1 MKYNF
6 YGFKSIYLHEMDRF
20 KRTLMQSLFSPV
32 LSTSLYFI
40 VFGSVIGSYVDKI
53 DGISYGSYIVPGLL
67 MLTLL
72 TQSISNTSF
81 GIFFPKFNGTIYE
94 ILAAPISTFEVVLAF
109 VGAGATKTLIV
120 GAVIFITST
129 FFVDVSVKYPL
140 LMIFLM
146 LLVAFTFA
154 LLGFLIG
161 LISSDF
167 EQMSIIPTLVITPM
181 VFLGG
186 SLYSIDMLP
195 SFWQTVTYFN
205 PVVYL
210 INGLRFAFYGVS
222 DFNIW
227 ISIISMSLFL
237 ITCVTVVLFLL
248 KKGYNIK
255 S

>member
-1 MKYNF
+1 MKFNF
-6 YGFKSIYLHEMDRF
+6 IAFKSIYLHEMDRF
-20 KRTLMQSLFSPV
+20 RRTLGQSLISPV
-32 LSTSLYFI
+32 ISTSLYFI
-40 VFGSVIGSYVDKI
+40 VFGSVIGGYVQNI

-94 ILAAPISTFEVVLAF
+94 ILAAPISTVEIVLAF

-120 GAVIFITST
+120 GVIIFITST
-129 FFVDVSVKYPL
+129 FFVDVYVQKPL
-140 LMIFLM
+140 LMIMILI
-146 LLVAFTFA
+146 LVAFTFA
-154 LLGFLIG
+154 LFGFLIG
-161 LISSDF
+161 LMSSNF
-167 EQMSIIPTLVITPM
+167 EQMSVVPTIVITPM

-186 SLYSIDMLP
+186 SLYSLDMLP
-195 SFWQTVTYFN
+195 PFWQTVTYFN

-210 INGLRFAFYGVS
+210 INGLRYSFYGVS

-227 ISIISMSLFL
+227 ISISSMIIFL
-237 ITCVTVVLFLL
+237 IICVIIVSMLL

>member
-1 MKYNF
+1 MKINF
-6 YGFKSIYLHEMDRF
+6 YGLISIYLHEMDRF
-20 KRTLMQSLFSPV
+20 RRTLGQSLLSPV
-32 LSTSLYFI
+32 ISTSLYFI
-40 VFGSVIGSYVDKI
+40 VFGSVIGSYIQNI

-94 ILAAPISTFEVVLAF
+94 ILAAPISSFEIVLAF
-109 VGAGATKTLIV
+109 VSAGATKTLIV
-120 GAVIFITST
+120 GIVIFITSL
-129 FFVDVSVKYPL
+129 FFVDVQVQYP
-140 LMIFLM
+140 FLM
-146 LLVAFTFA
+146 CFLLVLVAFTFA
-154 LLGFLIG
+154 LFGFLIG
-161 LISSDF
+161 LMSKDF
-167 EQMSIIPTLVITPM
+167 EQMSIVPSLVITPM

-186 SLYSIDMLP
+186 SLYSLDMLP
-195 SFWQTVTYFN
+195 EFWQMITYFN

-210 INGLRFAFYGVS
+210 INGLRFSFYGVS

-227 ISIISMSLFL
+227 ISIGLLVLFL
-237 ITCVTVVLFLL
+237 IICVGLVSILL

>member
-1 MKYNF
+1 MKFNYQ
-6 YGFKSIYLHEMDRF
+6 GFKAIYLHEMDRF
-20 KRTLMQSLFSPV
+20 RRTLLQSLISPV

-40 VFGSVIGSYVDKI
+40 VFGSVIGGYVENI

-94 ILAAPISTFEVVLAF
+94 ILAAPISTFETVLAF

-120 GAVIFITST
+120 GVVIFLTST
-129 FFVDVSVKYPL
+129 FFVEVYVEKP
-140 LMIFLM
+140 FLM
-146 LLVAFTFA
+146 VLLLILVAFTFA
-154 LLGFLIG
+154 LFGFLIG
-161 LISSDF
+161 LMSSNF
-167 EQMSIIPTLVITPM
+167 EQLSVIPTLVITPM

-186 SLYSIDMLP
+186 SLYSLDMLP
-195 SFWQTVTYFN
+195 PFWQTVTYFN

-210 INGLRFAFYGVS
+210 INGLRYSFYGVS

-227 ISIISMSLFL
+227 ISISSMIFFL
-237 ITCVTVVLFLL
+237 ISCVTIVTVLL
-248 KKGYNIK
+248 KRGYNIK

>member
-1 MKYNF
+1 MKFNYQA
-6 YGFKSIYLHEMDRF
+6 FKAIYLHEMDRF
-20 KRTLMQSLFSPV
+20 KRTLGQSLLSPV

-40 VFGSVIGSYVDKI
+40 VFGSVIGGYVENI

-94 ILAAPISTFEVVLAF
+94 ILAAPISTFEIVLAF

-120 GAVIFITST
+120 GAVILITST
-129 FFVDVSVKYPL
+129 FFVDVYIQKPF
-140 LMIFLM
+140 LMIM
-146 LLVAFTFA
+146 LLILVAFTFA
-154 LLGFLIG
+154 LFGFLIG
-161 LISSDF
+161 LMSSNF
-167 EQMSIIPTLVITPM
+167 EQMSVVPTLVVTPM

-186 SLYSIDMLP
+186 SLYSLDMLP
-195 SFWQTVTYFN
+195 PFWQTVTYFN

-210 INGLRFAFYGVS
+210 INGLRFSFYGVS

-227 ISIISMSLFL
+227 ISVGLMTLFL
-237 ITCVTVVLFLL
+237 IICVTVVMVLL
-248 KKGYNIK
+248 KRGYNIK

>member
-1 MKYNF
+1 MKFNYQA
-6 YGFKSIYLHEMDRF
+6 FKAIYLHEMDRF
-20 KRTLMQSLFSPV
+20 KRTLGQSLLSPV

-40 VFGSVIGSYVDKI
+40 VFGSVIGGYVENI

-94 ILAAPISTFEVVLAF
+94 ILAAPISTFEIVLAF

-120 GAVIFITST
+120 GAVILITST
-129 FFVDVSVKYPL
+129 FFVDVYVQKPF
-140 LMIFLM
+140 LMIM
-146 LLVAFTFA
+146 LLILVAFTFA
-154 LLGFLIG
+154 LFGFLIG
-161 LISSDF
+161 LMSSNF
-167 EQMSIIPTLVITPM
+167 EQMSVVPTLVVTPM

-186 SLYSIDMLP
+186 SLYSLDMLP
-195 SFWQTVTYFN
+195 PFWQTVTYFN

-210 INGLRFAFYGVS
+210 INGLRFSFYGVS

-227 ISIISMSLFL
+227 ISISLMILFL
-237 ITCVTVVLFLL
+237 IICVTAVTILL
-248 KKGYNIK
+248 KRGYNIK

>member
-1 MKYNF
+1 MKFNYQA
-6 YGFKSIYLHEMDRF
+6 FKAIYLHEMDRF
-20 KRTLMQSLFSPV
+20 KRTLGQSLLSPV

-40 VFGSVIGSYVDKI
+40 VFGSVIGGYVENI

-94 ILAAPISTFEVVLAF
+94 ILAAPISTFEIVLAF

-120 GAVIFITST
+120 GAVILITST
-129 FFVDVSVKYPL
+129 FFVDVYVQKPF
-140 LMIFLM
+140 LMIM
-146 LLVAFTFA
+146 LLILVAFTFA
-154 LLGFLIG
+154 LFGFLIG
-161 LISSDF
+161 LMSSNF
-167 EQMSIIPTLVITPM
+167 EQMSVVPTLVVTPM

-186 SLYSIDMLP
+186 SLYSLDMLP
-195 SFWQTVTYFN
+195 PFWQTVTYFN

-210 INGLRFAFYGVS
+210 INGLRFSFYGVS

-227 ISIISMSLFL
+227 ISISLMILFL
-237 ITCVTVVLFLL
+237 IICVTVVTILL
-248 KKGYNIK
+248 KRGYNIK

>member
-1 MKYNF
+1 MKFNF
-6 YGFKSIYLHEMDRF
+6 YAFKAIYLHEMDRF
-20 KRTLMQSLFSPV
+20 RRTMMQSLFSPV

-40 VFGSVIGSYVDKI
+40 VFGSVIGGYVENI
-53 DGISYGSYIVPGLL
+53 DGISYGSYIVPGLI

-81 GIFFPKFNGTIYE
+81 E
-94 ILAAPISTFEVVLAF
+94 IVIAF
-109 VGAGATKTLIV
+109 VGAGASKTLIV
-120 GAVIFITST
+120 GVVIFITAT
-129 FFVDVSVKYPL
+129 FFVEVEVMYPL
-140 LMIFLM
+140 LMIFL
-146 LLVAFTFA
+146 LVLVAFTFA
-154 LLGFLIG
+154 LFGFLIG
-161 LISSDF
+161 LMSSNF

-186 SLYSIDMLP
+186 SLYSLDMLP
-195 SFWQTVTYFN
+195 PFWQTVTYFN

-227 ISIISMSLFL
+227 ISITSMVIFL
-237 ITCVTVVLFLL
+237 IACVTVVSVLL

-255 S
+255 A

>member
-1 MKYNF
+1 MKINNQAV
-6 YGFKSIYLHEMDRF
+6 KAIYFHEMDRF
-20 KRTLMQSLFSPV
+20 RRTLGQSLVSPV

-40 VFGSVIGSYVDKI
+40 VFGSVIGGYVQKI

-94 ILAAPISTFEVVLAF
+94 ILAAPISSFEVVLAF

-120 GAVIFITST
+120 GIVIFITST
-129 FFVDVSVKYPL
+129 FFVEVQVKYPL

-146 LLVAFTFA
+146 LIVAFTFA
-154 LLGFLIG
+154 LFGFLIG
-161 LISSDF
+161 LLSSNF
-167 EQMSIIPTLVITPM
+167 EQLSVIPTLVITPM

-186 SLYSIDMLP
+186 SLYSLDMLP

-210 INGLRFAFYGVS
+210 INGLRFSFYGVS

-227 ISIISMSLFL
+227 ISVTSMILFL
-237 ITCVTVVLFLL
+237 LAIVAIVIILL

-255 S
+255 Q

>member
-1 MKYNF
+1 MKFNF
-6 YGFKSIYLHEMDRF
+6 YGFKAIYLHEMDRF
-20 KRTLMQSLFSPV
+20 RRTLGQSLLSPV
-32 LSTSLYFI
+32 ISTCLYFI
-40 VFGSVIGSYVDKI
+40 VFGSVIGGYVENI
-53 DGISYGSYIVPGLL
+53 DGVSYGSYIVPGLL

-120 GAVIFITST
+120 GIVIFITSM
-129 FFVDVSVKYPL
+129 FFVEVKVQYPL
-140 LMIFLM
+140 LMVFL
-146 LLVAFTFA
+146 LILVSFTFA
-154 LLGFLIG
+154 LFGFLIG
-161 LISSDF
+161 LMSTNF
-167 EQMSIIPTLVITPM
+167 EQMSIIPSLVITPM

-186 SLYSIDMLP
+186 SVYSLDMLP
-195 SFWQTVTYFN
+195 EFWQMVTYFN

-210 INGLRFAFYGVS
+210 INGLRFSFYGIS

-227 ISIISMSLFL
+227 ISIFLMVLFL
-237 ITCVTVVLFLL
+237 ITCVISVSFLL

>member
-1 MKYNF
+1 MKINNQAV
-6 YGFKSIYLHEMDRF
+6 KAIYFHEMDRF
-20 KRTLMQSLFSPV
+20 RRTLGQSLVSPV

-40 VFGSVIGSYVDKI
+40 VFGSVIGGYVQKI

-94 ILAAPISTFEVVLAF
+94 ILAAPISSFEVVLAF

-120 GAVIFITST
+120 GIVIFITST
-129 FFVDVSVKYPL
+129 FFVEVQVKYPL

-146 LLVAFTFA
+146 LIVAFTFA
-154 LLGFLIG
+154 LFGFLIG
-161 LISSDF
+161 LLSSNF
-167 EQMSIIPTLVITPM
+167 EQLSVIPTLVITPM

-186 SLYSIDMLP
+186 SLYSLDMLP

-210 INGLRFAFYGVS
+210 INGLRFSFYGVS

-227 ISIISMSLFL
+227 ISVTSMIIFL
-237 ITCVTVVLFLL
+237 LSIVTIVITLL

-255 S
+255 Q

>member
-1 MKYNF
+1 MKINHQAI
-6 YGFKSIYLHEMDRF
+6 KAIYFHEMDRF
-20 KRTLMQSLFSPV
+20 RRTLGQSLASPV

-40 VFGSVIGSYVDKI
+40 VFGSVIGGYVQKI

-94 ILAAPISTFEVVLAF
+94 ILAAPISSFEVVLAF

-120 GAVIFITST
+120 GIVIFITST
-129 FFVDVSVKYPL
+129 FFVEVQVKYPL

-146 LLVAFTFA
+146 LIVAFTFA
-154 LLGFLIG
+154 LFGFLIG
-161 LISSDF
+161 LLSSNF
-167 EQMSIIPTLVITPM
+167 EQLSVIPTLVITPM

-186 SLYSIDMLP
+186 SLYSLDMLP

-210 INGLRFAFYGVS
+210 INGLRFSFYGVS

-227 ISIISMSLFL
+227 ISITSMILFL
-237 ITCVTVVLFLL
+237 LAIVTIVIILL

-255 S
+255 Q

>member
-1 MKYNF
+1 MRFNF
-6 YGFKSIYLHEMDRF
+6 YAFKAIYLHEMDRF
-20 KRTLMQSLFSPV
+20 KRTLAQSLISPV

-40 VFGSVIGSYVDKI
+40 VFGSVIGGYVENI

-94 ILAAPISTFEVVLAF
+94 ILAAPISTLEIVLAF

-120 GAVIFITST
+120 GCMIFITSL
-129 FFVDVSVKYPL
+129 FFVDVSVKFPL
-140 LMIFLM
+140 LMIFLL
-146 LLVAFTFA
+146 LLVSFTFA
-154 LLGFLIG
+154 LFGFLIG
-161 LISSDF
+161 LMSTNF

-186 SLYSIDMLP
+186 SLYSLDMLP
-195 SFWQTVTYFN
+195 QFWQTVTYFN

-210 INGLRFAFYGVS
+210 INGLRFSFYGVS

-227 ISIISMSLFL
+227 ISIGSMILFL
-237 ITCVTVVLFLL
+237 VICVTAVAVLL

>member
-1 MKYNF
+1 MKTNYQAI
-6 YGFKSIYLHEMDRF
+6 KAIYFHEMDRF
-20 KRTLMQSLFSPV
+20 RRTLGQSLVSPV

-40 VFGSVIGSYVDKI
+40 VFGSVIGGYVQKI

-94 ILAAPISTFEVVLAF
+94 ILAAPISSFEVVLAF

-120 GAVIFITST
+120 GIVIFITST
-129 FFVDVSVKYPL
+129 FFVEVQVKYPL

-146 LLVAFTFA
+146 LIVAFTFA
-154 LLGFLIG
+154 LFGFLIG
-161 LISSDF
+161 LLSSNF
-167 EQMSIIPTLVITPM
+167 EQLSVIPTLVITPM

-186 SLYSIDMLP
+186 SLYSLDMLP

-210 INGLRFAFYGVS
+210 INGLRFSFYGVS

-227 ISIISMSLFL
+227 ISVTSMILFL
-237 ITCVTVVLFLL
+237 LAIVTIVIILL
-248 KKGYNIK
+248 KKGL
-255 S
+255 

>member
-1 MKYNF
+1 MKINHQAI
-6 YGFKSIYLHEMDRF
+6 KAIYFHEMDRF
-20 KRTLMQSLFSPV
+20 RRTLGQSLVSPV

-40 VFGSVIGSYVDKI
+40 VFGSVIGGYVQKI

-94 ILAAPISTFEVVLAF
+94 ILAAPISSFEVVLAF

-120 GAVIFITST
+120 GIVIFITST
-129 FFVDVSVKYPL
+129 FFVEVQVKYPL

-146 LLVAFTFA
+146 LIVAFTFA
-154 LLGFLIG
+154 LFGFLIG
-161 LISSDF
+161 LLSSNF
-167 EQMSIIPTLVITPM
+167 EQLSVIPTLVITPM

-186 SLYSIDMLP
+186 SLYSLDMLP

-210 INGLRFAFYGVS
+210 INGLRFSFYGVS

-227 ISIISMSLFL
+227 ISVTSMILFL
-237 ITCVTVVLFLL
+237 LAIVMIVIILL

-255 S
+255 Q

>member
-1 MKYNF
+1 MQFNYIA
-6 YGFKSIYLHEMDRF
+6 FKSIYLHEMDRF
-20 KRTLMQSLFSPV
+20 KRTLGQSLISPV
-32 LSTSLYFI
+32 ISTCLYFI
-40 VFGSVIGSYVDKI
+40 VFGSVIGGYVQNI

-94 ILAAPISTFEVVLAF
+94 ILAAPISTFEIVLAF

-120 GAVIFITST
+120 GVVIFITST
-129 FFVDVSVKYPL
+129 FFVDVYVQKPF
-140 LMIFLM
+140 LMIMILI
-146 LLVAFTFA
+146 LVAFTFA
-154 LLGFLIG
+154 LFGFLIG
-161 LISSDF
+161 LMSSNF
-167 EQMSIIPTLVITPM
+167 EQMSVVPTLVITPM

-186 SLYSIDMLP
+186 SLYSLDMLP
-195 SFWQTVTYFN
+195 PFWQTVTYFN

-210 INGLRFAFYGVS
+210 INGLRYSFYGVS

-227 ISIISMSLFL
+227 VSISSMILFL
-237 ITCVTVVLFLL
+237 FICIIIVSMLL

>member
-1 MKYNF
+1 MAINF
-6 YGFKSIYLHEMDRF
+6 QALKAIYLHEMDRF
-20 KRTLMQSLFSPV
+20 RRTLLQSLLSPV

-40 VFGSVIGSYVDKI
+40 VFGSVIGGYVQKI

-94 ILAAPISTFEVVLAF
+94 ILAAPISTIEVVLAF
-109 VGAGATKTLIV
+109 VGAGATKTVIV
-120 GAVIFITST
+120 GIMIFLTSM
-129 FFVDVSVKYPL
+129 FFVDVEVKYPL
-140 LMIFLM
+140 LMIFLL
-146 LLVAFTFA
+146 LLVSFTFA
-154 LLGFLIG
+154 LFGFLIG
-161 LISSDF
+161 LMSKDF
-167 EQMSIIPTLVITPM
+167 EQMSIIPSLIITPM

-186 SLYSIDMLP
+186 SLYSLDMLP
-195 SFWQTVTYFN
+195 EFWQKITYFN

-210 INGLRFAFYGVS
+210 INGLRYSFYGVS

-227 ISIISMSLFL
+227 ISIGLMVLFL
-237 ITCVTVVLFLL
+237 IICVSIVTILL